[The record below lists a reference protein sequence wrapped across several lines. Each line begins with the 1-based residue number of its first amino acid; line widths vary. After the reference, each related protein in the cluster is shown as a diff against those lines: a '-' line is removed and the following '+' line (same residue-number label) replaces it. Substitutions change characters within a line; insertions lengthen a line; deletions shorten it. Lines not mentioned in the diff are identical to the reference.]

1 MSMLSIFKKK
11 SSATVDF
18 SALGTDMHSHLLPGI
33 DDGSGDAIQSI
44 ELMNGLQELGF
55 KKFITT
61 PHIMADMYPNTPGT
75 IDASFDV
82 LKMAAGNDIPLRAA
96 AEYFLDEHFDML
108 LENNEP
114 LLCLSNNMVLV
125 EFSFVTA
132 AINFKER
139 IFNMQIRG
147 YKPVLAHP
155 ERYLYFSNH
164 KGIYDELKDAG
175 CLFACNILSFS
186 GYYGK
191 APVDLANYLLKKDY
205 IDFLGS
211 DVHHIRHIEA
221 LRKAHVVMPVL
232 QRLSDN
238 GRLLNSRL

>member
-1 MSMLSIFKKK
+1 MLSIFKKK
-11 SSATVDF
+11 SSASVDF

-33 DDGSGDAIQSI
+33 DDGADNATESI
-44 ELMNGLQELGF
+44 EMMDGLKELGF

-61 PHIMADMYPNTPGT
+61 PHIMADMYPNTPDT
-75 IDASFDV
+75 IDAAFDN
-82 LKMAAGNDIPLRAA
+82 LKLAAGNDIPLRPA
-96 AEYFLDEHFDML
+96 AEYYLDESFDVL
-108 LENNEP
+108 LEKNEP
-114 LLCLSNNMVLV
+114 LLCISNNMVLV

-132 AINFKER
+132 SINFKER

-147 YKPVLAHP
+147 YQPVLAHP
-155 ERYLYFSNH
+155 ERYLYFN
-164 KGIYDELKDAG
+164 KEIFDELKNAG
-175 CLFACNILSFS
+175 CLFACNILSFT

-191 APVDLANYLLKKDY
+191 VPVELANYLFKKDY

-211 DVHHIRHIEA
+211 DAHHDRHIEA
-221 LRKAHVVMPVL
+221 LRKAHAVMPVL

>member
-1 MSMLSIFKKK
+1 MLSIFKKK

-18 SALGTDMHSHLLPGI
+18 SALGTDMHSHILPGI
-33 DDGSGDAIQSI
+33 DDGAANATQSI
-44 ELMNGLQELGF
+44 ELMDGLKELGF

-61 PHIMADMYPNTPGT
+61 PHIMSDMYPNTPDT
-75 IDASFDV
+75 IDAAFDN
-82 LKMAAGNDIPLRAA
+82 LKLAAGNDIPLRAA
-96 AEYFLDEHFDML
+96 AEYYLDESFDEL
-108 LENNEP
+108 VEKNEP

-125 EFSFVTA
+125 ELSFITA
-132 AINFKER
+132 SLNFKER

-147 YKPVLAHP
+147 YQPVLAHP
-155 ERYLYFSNH
+155 ERYLYFGNS
-164 KGIYDELKDAG
+164 KETYDELKNAG

-205 IDFLGS
+205 VDFLGT
-211 DVHHIRHIEA
+211 DAHHDRHIEA
-221 LRKAHVVMPVL
+221 LRKAQVVMPVL